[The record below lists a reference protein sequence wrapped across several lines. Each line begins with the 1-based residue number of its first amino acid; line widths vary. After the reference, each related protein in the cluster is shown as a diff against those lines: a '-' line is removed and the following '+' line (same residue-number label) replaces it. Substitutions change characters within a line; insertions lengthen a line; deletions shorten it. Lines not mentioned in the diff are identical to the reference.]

1 MSTTRRPSPRS
12 NACASAIAS
21 SCGSK
26 CPMPARP
33 ARPTAS
39 TGWSRRSSSTSAP
52 PTSVRRDRAARQRGR
67 AASARAQV
75 LQLPAAAEG
84 PHPDPGAVAAARLEG
99 MGRLHLHGRI
109 RRMARQGPRRAREHG
124 QLRALG
130 RRRHLLFRPRAA
142 ASRSR
147 HRQPAVQHRE
157 PDRGLRHRRTAG
169 PARPQVHLL
178 PLPGRIYGSP
188 EDPVRLRRRT
198 NQASRHSAL
207 RARVFSQHL
216 PHGLSP
222 EGTLDARHRPTGLAA
237 IRLAGSFATRYLLF
251 RDRKGVFTSFVPIVA
266 YALDRAVLGFLY
278 RRRASAP
285 RSCSSLRCSRPAR
298 G

>member
-1 MSTTRRPSPRS
+1 MRIRYRQLR
-12 NACASAIAS
+12 A
-21 SCGSK
+21 G
-26 CPMPARP
+26 R
-33 ARPTAS
+33 
-39 TGWSRRSSSTSAP
+39 SAP
-52 PTSVRRDRAARQRGR
+52 CRPDLQGRLPQLGGPGDLPPPAHHRHQVRRDRAARQRGR

-75 LQLPAAAEG
+75 LQLPAAAQG

-99 MGRLHLHGRI
+99 MGGLHLHGRV

-169 PARPQVHLL
+169 PARPQVRLL

-207 RARVFSQHL
+207 RARVLSQHL
-216 PHGLSP
+216 SHGLSP
-222 EGTLDARHRPTGLAA
+222 KGTLDARHRPAG
-237 IRLAGSFATRYLLF
+237 AGSNSAGRARSPIATCCSA
-251 RDRKGVFTSFVPIVA
+251 TA
-266 YALDRAVLGFLY
+266 
-278 RRRASAP
+278 RASSP
-285 RSCSSLRCSRPAR
+285 PSCRSWPTR
-298 G
+298 